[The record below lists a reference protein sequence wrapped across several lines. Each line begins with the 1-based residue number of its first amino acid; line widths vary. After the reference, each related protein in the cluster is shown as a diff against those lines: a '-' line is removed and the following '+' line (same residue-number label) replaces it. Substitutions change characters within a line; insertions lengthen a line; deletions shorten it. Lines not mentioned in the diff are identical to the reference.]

1 MQPTIAVTDVT
12 TEEAQSVIEGGLN
25 DYNARHVGPWDGKPL
40 NVTVTDP
47 STGKVLGGMLGL
59 TSLGVYF
66 INLVFLPDSLR
77 GGGLGSRLLAR
88 GEQEAKRRGCIHV
101 VLYTISFQAPGF
113 YARHG
118 YRELGRVP
126 SAQGAAR
133 IWMTKPL

>member
-1 MQPTIAVTDVT
+1 MEPKIIVSDVDTD
-12 TEEAQSVIEGGLN
+12 EAHAVIEGGLN
-25 DYNARHVGPWDGKPL
+25 AYNAEHVGPWDGKPL
-40 NVTVTDP
+40 NVTLANP
-47 STGKVLGGMLGL
+47 ATGKTLGGLLGL

-77 GGGLGSRLLAR
+77 GGGLGSRLLAL
-88 GEQEAKRRGCIHV
+88 GEQEAKRRGCAHV

-126 SAQGAAR
+126 SAKGAAR
-133 IWMTKPL
+133 IWMTKAL